1 MATGFIKGALI
12 QYMPT
17 FLVPLPNVIVFQFNP
32 ETMTHSWS
40 QPEEAEIEE
49 GGNRNPLA
57 VRGLPGESF
66 TFTLSMDAVEM
77 ISSGSEVAKG
87 IAFASGINSRLA
99 ALEMLQYPTSTTG
112 QSLLGTVQGLLSSGS
127 GDTTRTVPNTQV
139 AAALFVWGP
148 ERIVPVRLTS
158 LSITEQ
164 LYDTLLN
171 PTHAEAN
178 ITLRVL
184 TPQEIEY
191 VTPSAVKE
199 IAKAAYYYSLG
210 ERQALAVVNYAN
222 AVESILGMLPVG
234 VG

>member
-1 MATGFIKGALI
+1 MAYMRGALVEF
-12 QYMPT
+12 MPT
-17 FLVPLPNVIVFQFNP
+17 MLIPIPNVIVFQFNP
-32 ETMTHSWS
+32 ETMTHSWT
-40 QPEEAEIEE
+40 QPEDVGTED
-49 GGNRNPLA
+49 GNSNPLA

-66 TFTLSMDAVEM
+66 TFTLSMDAGEM

-87 IAFASGINSRLA
+87 IAYASGINSRLA

-127 GDTTRTVPNTQV
+127 GDADRSVPSSQV

-164 LYDTLLN
+164 LYDSLLN

-210 ERQALAVVNYAN
+210 ERQALAALNYAN
-222 AVESILGMLPVG
+222 AVESIVGMLPVG

>member
-17 FLVPLPNVIVFQFNP
+17 FLIPVPNVIVFQFNP
-32 ETMTHSWS
+32 ETMTHSWT
-40 QPEEAEIEE
+40 QPEEVETE

-66 TFTLSMDAVEM
+66 TFTLSMDAGEM

-87 IAFASGINSRLA
+87 IAYASGINSRLA

-127 GDTTRTVPNTQV
+127 SDANRSVPSSQV

-191 VTPSAVKE
+191 VTPTAVKE

-210 ERQALAVVNYAN
+210 ERQALAAVNYAN